1 MEKLILGHIVNHKEI
16 PRQLWV
22 DPLDLRAAKNVAP
35 VPAQVT
41 FVTISSRWTGPFPHL
56 EEVTDGVLTSSGW
69 KEGMTRHL
77 ESVHLEGESVAPAVE
92 YSHRVTVMYF
102 QNNGNGGD
110 VEYQFNS
117 PSDYANANLYE
128 YMGLTLAPTY
138 GSWFPEKRLMLKVGK
153 PLVKVLEATLQ
164 LIDNWKGDGAAV
176 NPREHFGSLEAYLD
190 FMQQHKTYVGGGG
203 YAACAQ
209 FLKEQGYVPLQ
220 NVEI

>member
-69 KEGMTRHL
+69 KEGMDRQGQP
-77 ESVHLEGESVAPAVE
+77 VHLSGESMAPAVK
-92 YSHRVTVMYF
+92 YDSSVNVMYY
-102 QNNGNGGD
+102 QNNGNGSD
-110 VEYQFNS
+110 IEYRFSS
-117 PSDYANANLYE
+117 PGEYGSLYK

-138 GSWFPEKRLMLKVGK
+138 SSWIPEKRLMLKVRK
-153 PLVKVLEATLQ
+153 SLVGVLENTLQ
-164 LIDNWKGDGAAV
+164 LIDNWLGRVDFL

-203 YAACAQ
+203 YAACAR
-209 FLKEQGYVPLQ
+209 FLKAQGYVPLQ
-220 NVEI
+220 DVEI